1 MLSLMLS
8 CHLLE
13 ILNFLTSG
21 PAFSFCMEPCKL
33 GNLPLTY
40 ILGDRN
46 EEEIGSLFCLE
57 RGNEMPR
64 IIPWERFENLAPVP
78 LTQATQYF
86 LWPQGHLPDLDVQDL
101 MIDLGFPTA
110 SAPPSDLGL
119 SYPSKKHNNRSSL
132 QRALPVK
139 ARSHMPLSLTMT
151 AWELRRDGS
160 ILTFRQRQAQREAG
174 SAWAPRLQR
183 EALPLPEH
191 QPFLPALPPG

>member
-1 MLSLMLS
+1 MSHYQCQLSQSCNQAGFLGRQLVQLHGAPHLEGLMLSLMLS

-101 MIDLGFPTA
+101 MIFP
-110 SAPPSDLGL
+110 
-119 SYPSKKHNNRSSL
+119 
-132 QRALPVK
+132 V
-139 ARSHMPLSLTMT
+139 
-151 AWELRRDGS
+151 
-160 ILTFRQRQAQREAG
+160 
-174 SAWAPRLQR
+174 
-183 EALPLPEH
+183 
-191 QPFLPALPPG
+191 